1 MNSTDVLT
9 IKENGKFTLPD
20 DITERYQ
27 FKKEKHFRII
37 ETQNGVLLIPLTDE
51 PMNAD
56 LQAEIE
62 EWQALGEQSW
72 KMFTNE
78 EPAS

>member
-27 FKKEKHFRII
+27 FKTESHFRII
-37 ETQNGVLLIPLTDE
+37 ETQNGVLLIPLTDQ
-51 PMNAD
+51 PMKTE

-62 EWQALGEQSW
+62 EWQVAGSESW
-72 KMFTNE
+72 EMFDYE
-78 EPAS
+78 ETAS